1 MHLRL
6 QRHHLL
12 FILGDLAFVRF
23 KLCLEEHRMRLKF
36 ISLPQRVQT
45 FSLTQKRYSSVY
57 VIGKEVINF
66 RYLVENALLLDHL
79 QLVVEHLRVDSDQID
94 DDEEDQQ
101 LLLLLQIVQN
111 WFVQKLQVI
120 PQDIQSQDS
129 RNFNLII
136 LQSL

>member
-1 MHLRL
+1 M
-6 QRHHLL
+6 
-12 FILGDLAFVRF
+12 
-23 KLCLEEHRMRLKF
+23 
-36 ISLPQRVQT
+36 
-45 FSLTQKRYSSVY
+45 
-57 VIGKEVINF
+57 
-66 RYLVENALLLDHL
+66 ENALLLDHL

-94 DDEEDQQ
+94 DYEEDQQ

-136 LQSL
+136 LQPF